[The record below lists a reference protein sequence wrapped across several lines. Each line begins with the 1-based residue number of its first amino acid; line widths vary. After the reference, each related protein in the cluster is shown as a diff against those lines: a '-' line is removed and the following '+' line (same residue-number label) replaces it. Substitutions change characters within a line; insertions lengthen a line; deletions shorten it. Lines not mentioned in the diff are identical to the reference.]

1 MYFLIED
8 YEFLKKYNSTWV
20 KFSAGIIASVSTV
33 KVSENQNKI
42 SGWWSYRFSWKKS
55 WTLIISLDVDVNKDE
70 NYYPQ
75 EFLKEY

>member
-55 WTLIISLDVDVNKDE
+55 
-70 NYYPQ
+70 
-75 EFLKEY
+75 LKMDFDNQFGCWCQ